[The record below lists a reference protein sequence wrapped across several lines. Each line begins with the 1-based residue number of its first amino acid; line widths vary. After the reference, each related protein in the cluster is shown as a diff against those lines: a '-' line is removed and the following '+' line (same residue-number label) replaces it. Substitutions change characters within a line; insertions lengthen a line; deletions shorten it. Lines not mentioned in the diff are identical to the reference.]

1 VKRILSGSLKHLAP
15 TALLRLVS
23 ATSPSGVLELVT
35 DAGSLRLE
43 VVDGRIAVP
52 NHEELRHAGKVLS
65 CADGAFRFEPCE
77 LRPLDGDALT
87 LTAFADAAQAVERGL
102 EGSPATDIDVN
113 RLIAG
118 DIVDMA
124 QPAKVANIHVL
135 PPAPLENPLDEL
147 LSDLEATAPGELLL
161 TQIGVVAQDPR
172 IWRGSLESGWR
183 RRGWKIH
190 LFRTTDEVKLDDLD
204 VLILHQDH
212 PIESADREIKWLTT
226 IRRAVEHDPPVPA
239 VWVGRV
245 TDPAWVH
252 RMIEAGIVFLMP
264 SPSTQRGAV
273 VLGFAESLASVLD
286 RQLRVRQMIVEP
298 AYPSAVCELVDTL
311 LHGAD
316 SDQAVGSL
324 LQLAADDFSRGAVL
338 MVEETAFR
346 CRAGF
351 GYPLNRGTSA
361 LPRGVGLL
369 ERAVRRGEAVV
380 GIDPESAGAKQLA
393 RVLGIEILPSHLAV
407 VPLGTG
413 SSVGGLLIVD
423 REGESLPSLRDI
435 ALLACCLGG
444 IVTRTESQF
453 PVHRSC

>member
-1 VKRILSGSLKHLAP
+1 VKRTLSGSLKHLAP

-43 VVDGRIAVP
+43 VIDGRIP
-52 NHEELRHAGKVLS
+52 IPRHEELRHAGQVLR

-77 LRPLDGDALT
+77 LRPIEGDALT
-87 LTAFADAAQAVERGL
+87 LTAFAEAAQATERGV
-102 EGSPATDIDVN
+102 EASFAADIDVD

-118 DIVDMA
+118 DIVDLA
-124 QPAKVANIHVL
+124 QPAKSANIHVL
-135 PPAPLENPLDEL
+135 PQAPLENPLDEL

-161 TQIGVVAQDPR
+161 TQIGIVAQDPR
-172 IWRGSLESGWR
+172 IWRGTLESGWR
-183 RRGWKIH
+183 RRGWKIQIH
-190 LFRTTDEVKLDDLD
+190 RSTDEVMLDDLD
-204 VLILHQDH
+204 VLVLHQDH
-212 PIESADREIKWLTT
+212 AIENADLGNQWLALV
-226 IRRAVEHDPPVPA
+226 RRAVEHEPIVPV
-239 VWVGRV
+239 VWVGRI
-245 TDPAWVH
+245 TDPAWVN
-252 RMIEAGIVFLMP
+252 RLIEAGIGFLMP
-264 SPSTQRGAV
+264 SPNTQRGGV
-273 VLGFAESLASVLD
+273 VLRFAEVLAMVLD

-298 AYPSAVCELVDTL
+298 AYPSAVCELVDAL

-324 LQLAADDFSRGAVL
+324 LQLAADDFMRGAVL

-361 LPRGVGLL
+361 LPRGVGIL
-369 ERAVRRGEAVV
+369 EKTVRGGDAIM
-380 GIDPESAGAKQLA
+380 GIDPASAGAMQLA
-393 RVLGIEILPSHLAV
+393 RVLGVETLPSHIAV

-413 SSVGGLLIVD
+413 AAVGGLLVVD
-423 REGESLPSLRDI
+423 REGQPLPDLRDI

-444 IVTRTESQF
+444 IVMRTDAGSTVQI
-453 PVHRSC
+453 V